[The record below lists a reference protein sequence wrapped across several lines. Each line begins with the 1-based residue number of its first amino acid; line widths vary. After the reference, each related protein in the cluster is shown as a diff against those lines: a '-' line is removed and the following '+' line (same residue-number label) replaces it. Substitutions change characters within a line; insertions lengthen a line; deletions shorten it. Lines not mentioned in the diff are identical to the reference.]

1 MICSLRRLKLLI
13 AFYRERNFIERT
25 SNCSTGQDERRA
37 LGISPSRDA
46 CRQCP
51 TARSQIYR
59 LGGTETQLAEKAA
72 AAAASGRVLT
82 VPQETFSN
90 DIKRPLHLHQAGQG
104 LPASLD
110 TCSVKGPVLYKGGQS
125 RPLCSTYVAK
135 DYLGPGNVA
144 QW

>member
-1 MICSLRRLKLLI
+1 MLAGSVLPPGLR
-13 AFYRERNFIERT
+13 
-25 SNCSTGQDERRA
+25 ST
-37 LGISPSRDA
+37 
-46 CRQCP
+46 
-51 TARSQIYR
+51 YR

-90 DIKRPLHLHQAGQG
+90 GIKRRLHLHQAGQG

-110 TCSVKGPVLYKGGQS
+110 TCSVKGPVLYKGGQAV
-125 RPLCSTYVAK
+125 PVCSTYVAK